1 MRHGRWVLALAALA
15 AGGFVSACGSGGAEF
30 DTAKVEAA
38 VTNAMERHAI
48 PGVGI
53 AVVTDFEVVWAAGYG
68 EARPGRD
75 VDEGTLFQAA
85 SLSKPVSAMIIA
97 DLAEEGVVDL
107 DADVASMLTR
117 WELPPTRPGDVITL
131 AMLLGHT
138 GGFNKFGLPGYPQ
151 GTELPPLP
159 AVLDGGERVTS
170 PPVSLIV
177 QPGSEYIYS
186 NGGFMVAQL
195 AVEDVTGVDF
205 ADLADMHVLEPL
217 GLGTATFHL
226 LDPDSTPEAAFG
238 YRPDGVPIAAGWH
251 DYAATAA
258 GSLWATPTEYAEIV
272 IDMMRSYRDDTGVVI
287 DGDTARTM
295 LTPGRSVGFGVSE
308 EQGGIAIGHEG
319 RNEGFE
325 GSFRALPELGD
336 AVVVMTNSDEG
347 MVLADEIVDVVAE
360 ALHWPWTGWSTPL
373 WLFLVEVAVV
383 VVAGFLA
390 GRWWKQRRE

>member
-1 MRHGRWVLALAALA
+1 MLAGLA

-30 DTAKVEAA
+30 DSAKVEAA
-38 VTNAMERHAI
+38 VTDAMERHAI

-75 VDEGTLFQAA
+75 VDERTLFQAA
-85 SLSKPVSAMIIA
+85 SLSKPVSAMVIA

-107 DADVASMLTR
+107 DADLASMLTR

-138 GGFNKFGLPGYPQ
+138 GGFNKYGLPGYPQ
-151 GTELPPLP
+151 GAELPPLP
-159 AVLDGGERVTS
+159 AALDGGERVTS

-177 QPGSEYIYS
+177 PPGSEYVYS

-205 ADLADMHVLEPL
+205 ADLAAMYVLEPL

-251 DYAATAA
+251 DYAGTAA

-272 IDMMRSYRDDTGVVI
+272 IDMMRSYRDGTGVVI
-287 DGDTARTM
+287 DADTARTM
-295 LTPGRSVGFGVSE
+295 LTPGHSLGFGVSE

-319 RNEGFE
+319 ANEGFE
-325 GSFRALPELGD
+325 SSFRALPELGD

-347 MVLADEIVDVVAE
+347 MLLADEIVDVVAE
-360 ALHWPWTGWSTPL
+360 ALDWPWTGWSTPL
-373 WLFLVEVAVV
+373 WLFLIVVAVV
-383 VVAGFLA
+383 LVAGFLA